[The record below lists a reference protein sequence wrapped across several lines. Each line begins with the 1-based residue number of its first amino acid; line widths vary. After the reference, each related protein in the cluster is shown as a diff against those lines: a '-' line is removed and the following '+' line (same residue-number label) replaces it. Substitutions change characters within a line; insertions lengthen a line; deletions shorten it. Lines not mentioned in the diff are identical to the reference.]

1 MPRLDFYSDFKLFL
15 TVKLE
20 DKDVLLGRG
29 EHCDVQLPDE
39 RVSREH
45 ALIRAT
51 SDGYTLEDRSRNGT
65 RVNFE
70 MVDDATVLSP
80 GDRIY
85 VGDFSIIFQDDDAAI
100 SQTSDDTTL
109 F

>member
-29 EHCDVQLPDE
+29 EHCDVQLPDD

-70 MVDDATVLSP
+70 MVNDATVLSG

-85 VGDFSIIFQDDDAAI
+85 VGDFSIIFQDDDTAI